1 MAQFFVVHPETPQ
14 LRLIKQAVDIL
25 NAGGIIV
32 YPTDSCYALGCSLG
46 HKEALDRL
54 RAVRQLNENHLL
66 TLVCKDL
73 SELGTYAQINNHQ
86 FRILKSHTPG
96 CYTFIL
102 EGTRELPRR
111 LLQPK
116 RHTIGVRIPDNIIAQ
131 TLLNELGAPILSTSL
146 TLPQQSEPLYD
157 PYEIREVLEH
167 QVDVII
173 DGGYCQ
179 FGHTT
184 VVDLTLDEP
193 KLIRKGLGSV
203 EQLGLDVV

>member
-14 LRLIKQAVDIL
+14 PRLLKQAAEIL
-25 NAGGIIV
+25 NAGGVIA

-46 HKEALDRL
+46 HKDALDKM
-54 RAVRQLNENHLL
+54 RAIRQLGDNHLL
-66 TLVCKDL
+66 TLVCRDL
-73 SELGTYAQINNHQ
+73 SELGTYAQVNNSQ
-86 FRILKSHTPG
+86 FRLLKANTPG

-131 TLLNELGAPILSTSL
+131 SLLTELDAPILSTSL
-146 TLPQQSEPLYD
+146 MLPNQAEPLYD

-167 QVDVII
+167 HVDLII

-179 FGHTT
+179 FGNTT
-184 VVDLTLDEP
+184 VIDLTLDEP
-193 KLIRKGLGSV
+193 KLIRKGLGSISH
-203 EQLGLDVV
+203 LGLTEE

>member
-14 LRLIKQAVDIL
+14 LRLIKQAVEIIH
-25 NAGGIIV
+25 AGGIVV

-46 HKEALDRL
+46 NKEALDRL

-86 FRILKSHTPG
+86 FRILKNHTPG

-116 RHTIGVRIPDNIIAQ
+116 RHTIGVRIPDNIITQ
-131 TLLNELGAPILSTSL
+131 TLLHELGAPILSTSL

-157 PYEIREVLEH
+157 PYEIREILEH

-193 KLIRKGLGSV
+193 KLIRQGLGSV
-203 EQLGLDVV
+203 ERLGLDAV

>member
-14 LRLIKQAVDIL
+14 LRLIKQAVEIIH
-25 NAGGIIV
+25 AGGIVV

-86 FRILKSHTPG
+86 FRILKNHTPG

-131 TLLNELGAPILSTSL
+131 TLLHELGAPILSTSL

-193 KLIRKGLGSV
+193 KLIRQGLGSV
-203 EQLGLDVV
+203 ERLGLDAV